1 MKTLVRRNATL
12 FPSLP
17 SLFEDFFNRD
27 RADSTMAGQYHSLFN
42 TQVRQG
48 DHSFIVSI
56 PVPGMSRDDLS
67 VRLEGNVLVVESKD
81 RLQLSGPDAGWKR
94 QFKHSFVLTGDID
107 PDHIQAKCRNGLLT
121 IEVNKVNK
129 DKKKHSV
136 IKVSGQDDRGGDT
149 GRLNSLWDKLK
160 VKMDV
165 RRFFQVPK
173 MRTS

>member
-81 RLQLSGPDAGWKR
+81 HGRLLTPATGWK
-94 QFKHSFVLTGDID
+94 QKVKHSFVLTDDID

-121 IEVNKVNK
+121 IKV
-129 DKKKHSV
+129 KKAGKKRHSI
-136 IKVSGQDDRGGDT
+136 IKVSGQDDHAGGT

-160 VKMDV
+160 AKMDI
-165 RRFFQVPK
+165 RRLQVKQMK
-173 MRTS
+173 MS